1 VRVRTTLPGSDIERQ
16 LAGRVA
22 DAALAALGVDLS
34 LEQALIRPAAGGRDA
49 DFQSN
54 VALKLGK
61 ERSTPPREVAAALV
75 EVLAADDLCEAAEVS
90 GPGFINFRIR
100 REWLESGV
108 TRGGGDARAGV
119 AEAAT
124 GEVVVVD
131 YSAPNVAKEMHVGH
145 LRSTIIGDALVRTL
159 GFAGHRPLPQ
169 NHVGD
174 WGTPF
179 GMLIEQLAQ
188 DGWDEAAER
197 SIADLNDFY
206 RSVRARFDEDP
217 GFAERS
223 RERVVSLQG
232 GDPATLELWR
242 GLVGESERHFAEI
255 YRTLGVLLDEEH
267 IVGESFYNAR
277 LAAVVAE
284 LEAKGLASI
293 HEGAVC
299 VFMPG
304 FTNREGAPLPLIV
317 RKGDGG
323 YTYATSDLAALR
335 YRVDELRAERI
346 LYVVGTPQ
354 RTHLEMVFA
363 AARLAGWLPDRVS
376 AEHVAFGSVLGEDR
390 KILRTRA
397 GVAVRLIDLLADAVS
412 HAAGI
417 LAERSPELDPDELER
432 LAGAVGIGAVKYA
445 DLSAGREKDYVFSFE
460 RMLAL
465 EGNTSVYLQ
474 YANAR
479 IRSLLA
485 KAGELPDAATGVVI
499 GEPQERALAL
509 RLLAFAAVV
518 DAVAETLE
526 PHRLCTYLYATAVAF
541 SAFYES
547 CPILAAPD
555 AATRSSRLLL
565 ALSTSRILT
574 LGLGLLGID
583 APERL

>member
-1 VRVRTTLPGSDIERQ
+1 VRSALPGSDIELQ
-16 LAGRVA
+16 LAGRVV
-22 DAALAALGVDLS
+22 DAARAALGVELS
-34 LEQALIRPAAGGRDA
+34 PPEALIRPAGPGRDA

-61 ERSTPPREVAAALV
+61 ERSTPPREVAAALL
-75 EVLAADDLCEAAEVS
+75 EMLAADDLCEPAEVS

-100 REWLESGV
+100 REWLESAV
-108 TRGGGDARAGV
+108 TGLAGDERAGV
-119 AEAAT
+119 ATAEPA
-124 GEVVVVD
+124 EVVVVD

-159 GFAGHRPLPQ
+159 AFAGHRAVPQ

-188 DGWDEAAER
+188 DGWDEGTER
-197 SIADLNDFY
+197 CIADLNAFY

-217 GFAERS
+217 EFAERS

-232 GDPATLELWR
+232 GDPATLGLWR
-242 GLVGESERHFAEI
+242 GLVAESQRHFAEV
-255 YRTLGVLLDEEH
+255 YRTLGVLLREDD
-267 IVGESFYNAR
+267 IVGESFYNGR
-277 LAAVVAE
+277 LQAVVGE
-284 LEAKGLASI
+284 LCEQGLASI

-304 FTNREGAPLPLIV
+304 FSNREGAPLPLIV

-335 YRVDELRAERI
+335 YRVDELGAQRI
-346 LYVVGTPQ
+346 LYVVGAPQ
-354 RTHLEMVFA
+354 RTHLEMVFG
-363 AARLAGWLPDRVS
+363 AARLAGWLPDGVS

-397 GVAVRLIDLLADAVS
+397 GVAVRLIDLLAEAVS
-412 HAAGI
+412 HAARI
-417 LAERSPELDPDELER
+417 LTARTPDLDPDDLDR
-432 LAGAVGIGAVKYA
+432 LARAVGVGAVKYA
-445 DLSAGREKDYVFSFE
+445 DLSAGREKDYVFSLE

-485 KAGELPDAATGVVI
+485 KAGELPEAAAVVAI

-509 RLLAFAAVV
+509 RLLAFGAVIES
-518 DAVAETLE
+518 VAETLE
-526 PHRLCTYLYATAVAF
+526 PHRLCTYLYTTAVAF

-547 CPILAAPD
+547 CPILAAGD
-555 AATRSSRLLL
+555 DATRASRLTL
-565 ALSTSRILT
+565 ALTTSRILT

>member
-1 VRVRTTLPGSDIERQ
+1 
-16 LAGRVA
+16 
-22 DAALAALGVDLS
+22 
-34 LEQALIRPAAGGRDA
+34 
-49 DFQSN
+49 
-54 VALKLGK
+54 
-61 ERSTPPREVAAALV
+61 
-75 EVLAADDLCEAAEVS
+75 
-90 GPGFINFRIR
+90 
-100 REWLESGV
+100 
-108 TRGGGDARAGV
+108 
-119 AEAAT
+119 
-124 GEVVVVD
+124 VVD
-131 YSAPNVAKEMHVGH
+131 YSSPNVAKEMHVGH

-159 GFAGHRPLPQ
+159 DFAGHRALPQ

-179 GMLIEQLAQ
+179 GMLIEQLAE
-188 DGWDEAAER
+188 DGWEDAAGR
-197 SIADLNDFY
+197 GITDLNAFY
-206 RSVRARFDEDP
+206 KAVRARFDVDP

-223 RERVVSLQG
+223 RERVVGLQG
-232 GDPATLELWR
+232 GDPATSGLWR
-242 GLVGESERHFAEI
+242 GLVAESERHFAEV
-255 YRTLGVLLDEEH
+255 YRTLGVLLREDH
-267 IVGESFYNAR
+267 IVGESFYNDR

-284 LEAKGLASI
+284 LEEKGLASV
-293 HEGAVC
+293 HDGAIC

-335 YRVDELRAERI
+335 YRVDELGAQRI
-346 LYVVGTPQ
+346 LYVVGAPQ

-363 AARLAGWLPDRVS
+363 AARLAGWLPDGVS

-397 GVAVRLIDLLADAVS
+397 GDAVRLIDLLDDAVS

-417 LAERSPELDPDELER
+417 LTARTPDLDPAELER
-432 LAGAVGIGAVKYA
+432 RARAVGIGAIKYA
-445 DLSAGREKDYVFSFE
+445 DLSSGREKDYVFSLE

-485 KAGELPDAATGVVI
+485 KAGELPDDAAVAI
-499 GEPQERALAL
+499 GEPEERALAL
-509 RLLAFAAVV
+509 RLLAFGAVI

-526 PHRLCTYLYATAVAF
+526 PHRLCTYLYTTAVAF

-547 CPILAAPD
+547 CPILAAVDPP
-555 AATRSSRLLL
+555 TRSSRLTL

>member
-1 VRVRTTLPGSDIERQ
+1 VRTALPTSDIERL

-22 DAALAALGVDLS
+22 AAADAALGVELS
-34 LEQALIRPAAGGRDA
+34 LEEALIRPAAGGRDA

-61 ERSTPPREVAAALV
+61 ERSTPPRAVAAALV
-75 EVLAADDLCEAAEVS
+75 DALAVDDLCEAADVS

-100 REWLESGV
+100 REWLEEAV
-108 TRGGGDARAGV
+108 TAVAGDPRAGV
-119 AEAAT
+119 ATAAT
-124 GEVVVVD
+124 VKVVVVD
-131 YSAPNVAKEMHVGH
+131 YSSPNLAKEMHVGH

-159 GFAGHRPLPQ
+159 DFAGHRALPQ

-188 DGWDEAAER
+188 DGWDGRDER
-197 SIADLNDFY
+197 GIADLNEFY
-206 RSVRARFDEDP
+206 QSVRRRFDEDP
-217 GFAERS
+217 DFAERS
-223 RERVVSLQG
+223 RERVVSLQA
-232 GDPATLELWR
+232 GDPGTLALWR
-242 GLVGESERHFAEI
+242 SMVAESERHFAEV
-255 YRTLGVLLDEEH
+255 YRLLGVLLSGEH
-267 IVGESFYNAR
+267 IVGESFYNDR

-284 LEAKGLASI
+284 LEEQGLATL
-293 HEGAVC
+293 HEGAIC
-299 VFMPG
+299 VFMDG

-335 YRVDELRAERI
+335 YRVDELGANRI
-346 LYVVGTPQ
+346 LYVVGAPQ

-363 AARLAGWLPDRVS
+363 AARLAGWLPDDVS

-397 GVAVRLIDLLADAVS
+397 GVAIRLIDLLDDAVD

-417 LAERSPELDPDELER
+417 LANRTPDLDPAELDG
-432 LAGAVGIGAVKYA
+432 LARAVGIGAVKYA
-445 DLSAGREKDYVFSFE
+445 DLSAGREKDYVFSLE

-485 KAGELPDAATGVVI
+485 KAGGLPGASTAVAI
-499 GEPQERALAL
+499 GAPEERALAL
-509 RLLAFAAVV
+509 RLLAFGPAIDSVV
-518 DAVAETLE
+518 ETLE
-526 PHRLCTYLYATAVAF
+526 PHRLCTYLHATAVAF

-547 CPILAAPD
+547 CPIIAAPD
-555 AATRSSRLLL
+555 EATRSSRLTL